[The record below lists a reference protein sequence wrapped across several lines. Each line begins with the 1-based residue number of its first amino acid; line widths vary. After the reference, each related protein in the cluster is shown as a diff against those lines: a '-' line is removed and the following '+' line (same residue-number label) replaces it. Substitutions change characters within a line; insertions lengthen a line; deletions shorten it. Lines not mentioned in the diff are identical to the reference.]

1 MPDGANPYA
10 YSMPETVESAPD
22 KSRNSF
28 MDLLASL
35 TGKLESD
42 GWDDSA
48 LADDVTTISYEDA
61 LRSARR
67 ARKASV
73 ADGRL
78 VQPESQAEDNSI
90 GVKRRQLGRTEK
102 KAKGASITIRVTAEE
117 HAQLQA
123 RAVAAGMSVS
133 AYLRSCIFEAEALRT
148 EVREAVAR
156 IESAQKSATADQAGS
171 TRPRWG
177 RQLIPAWLRGRMAEG

>member
-1 MPDGANPYA
+1 
-10 YSMPETVESAPD
+10 MPETVESASD
-22 KSRNSF
+22 RSRNSF
-28 MDLLASL
+28 VDLLASF
-35 TGKLESD
+35 TGKFESD

-67 ARKASV
+67 ARGSNV
-73 ADGRL
+73 ADGRRVL
-78 VQPESQAEDNSI
+78 PESQAEDNSS
-90 GVKRRQLGRTEK
+90 GAKRKQLGRTEK

-123 RAVAAGMSVS
+123 RAAAAGMSVS
-133 AYLRSCIFEAEALRT
+133 AYLRSCIFEAEALRA

-156 IESAQKSATADQAGS
+156 IESAQKLATPEV
-171 TRPRWG
+171 RPSRW
-177 RQLIPAWLRGRMAEG
+177 RWCRHLLPARLRGSMAEG